1 MPTELKLPQLS
12 ESLQEGTISRWYR
25 REGEYVAAFDPLL
38 EVETDKVTTDISA
51 PASGTI
57 LKILVPEGTT
67 VKVGTPLVL
76 IGSPDE
82 AVSPPSAVPPP
93 APADAPPAPA
103 PIAAEPSLPPVSP
116 VAAKVAAE
124 LGVDLTQVRGTA
136 PGGRITRQDV
146 LDYAHARQSGPQP
159 APPSVGPAPI
169 SDPPDTFDPA
179 TIITPAVS
187 RLAAQ
192 HNLDLRLLRGTGRG
206 GRITRQDVLA
216 AIAHLPQSASALPA
230 PAPAAP
236 TPARPPA
243 EPLPAARPPA
253 GSIPVTGMRRAI
265 AAHMVQSVATSPH
278 VTTVMEVDFSA
289 VATHRRAQR
298 EAFAARGLRLTYT
311 AYVVAVVAQAL
322 QQHPLVNARWAE
334 TEIVLNP
341 AVHIGVATALDPA
354 GLVVPVIRH
363 ADELSLAG
371 LARQIEDLAQR
382 ARAGTLTPEDVGGGT
397 FTITNH
403 GTGGSLWATPI
414 IHQPQSAILGVGVIE
429 ERVKVIEGML
439 AIRPMA
445 YLSLSFDHRV
455 LDGAGAD
462 AFLASVQAG
471 LAGWAD

>member
-12 ESLQEGTISRWYR
+12 ESLQAGTISRWYR

-67 VKVGTPLVL
+67 VNVGTPLVL

-82 AVSPPSAVPPP
+82 AASPPPAAP
-93 APADAPPAPA
+93 APADAPSVPTPT
-103 PIAAEPSLPPVSP
+103 AAQPSLPPVSP

-146 LDYAHARQSGPQP
+146 LDYAHAHQPTTSSPPLAP
-159 APPSVGPAPI
+159 APNVSAPLDPS
-169 SDPPDTFDPA
+169 

-206 GRITRQDVLA
+206 GRITRADVLA
-216 AIAHLPQSASALPA
+216 AVANPPASPVSPVPPA
-230 PAPAAP
+230 PVAEPPAAH
-236 TPARPPA
+236 PPA
-243 EPLPAARPPA
+243 VRPVA

-265 AAHMVQSVATSPH
+265 AVHMVQSVATSPH

-289 VATHRRAQR
+289 VAAHRRAQR

-334 TEIVLNP
+334 TEIVLNT
-341 AVHIGVATALDPA
+341 AVHIGVATALDTT

-371 LARQIEDLAQR
+371 LARQIEDLAHR

-403 GTGGSLWATPI
+403 GTSGSLWSTPI

-429 ERVKVIEGML
+429 ERVKVIGGML

-462 AFLASVQAG
+462 AFLASVQVG
-471 LAGWAD
+471 LAGWAG

>member
-51 PASGTI
+51 PVSGTI
-57 LKILVPEGTT
+57 LKIFVPEGAT
-67 VKVGTPLVL
+67 VNVGTPLVL

-82 AVSPPSAVPPP
+82 ATSTPPAAPTSAPTEVPPV
-93 APADAPPAPA
+93 AT

-124 LGVDLTQVRGTA
+124 LGVDLQQVRGTA

-146 LDYAHARQSGPQP
+146 LDYAQTHQSAPSSLPRAPALDSP
-159 APPSVGPAPI
+159 APL
-169 SDPPDTFDPA
+169 DPA

-206 GRITRQDVLA
+206 GRITRDDVLA
-216 AIAHLPQSASALPA
+216 AVANPPPAAVNPTAPPASST
-230 PAPAAP
+230 AP
-236 TPARPPA
+236 TPLHKNATPQPTS
-243 EPLPAARPPA
+243 

-265 AAHMVQSVATSPH
+265 ATHMVQSVATSPH

-289 VATHRRAQR
+289 VAAHRRAQR
-298 EAFAARGLRLTYT
+298 EIFAARGLRLTYT

-334 TEIVLNP
+334 TEIILNA
-341 AVHIGVATALDPA
+341 AVHIGVATALDTT
-354 GLVVPVIRH
+354 GLIVPVIRH

-371 LARQIEDLAQR
+371 LARQLEALTQR
-382 ARAGTLTPEDVGGGT
+382 ARAGTLTPDEVGGGT

-429 ERVKVIEGML
+429 ERVKVIGGML

-455 LDGAGAD
+455 LDGASAD

-471 LAGWAD
+471 LAGWTG

>member
-67 VKVGTPLVL
+67 VKVGTLLVL
-76 IGSPDE
+76 IGPPAE
-82 AVSPPSAVPPP
+82 AASPPP
-93 APADAPPAPA
+93 AAPTPADAPPVPA
-103 PIAAEPSLPPVSP
+103 PIAAQPSLPHVSP

-146 LDYAHARQSGPQP
+146 LDYAHAQQSVQQP
-159 APPSVGPAPI
+159 APPSVGLAPI

-206 GRITRQDVLA
+206 GRITRADVLA
-216 AIAHLPQSASALPA
+216 AVALTPPA
-230 PAPAAP
+230 PPAPVAVPSAAP
-236 TPARPPA
+236 PPA
-243 EPLPAARPPA
+243 VRLAA

-265 AAHMVQSVATSPH
+265 AVHMVQSVATSPH

-289 VATHRRAQR
+289 VAAHRRAQR
-298 EAFAARGLRLTYT
+298 AAFAARGLRLTYT

-322 QQHPLVNARWAE
+322 QQHPLANARWAE
-334 TEIVLNP
+334 TEIVLNA
-341 AVHIGVATALDPA
+341 AVHIGVATALDTT
-354 GLVVPVIRH
+354 GLIVPVIRH

-403 GTGGSLWATPI
+403 GTSGSLWSTPI

-429 ERVKVIEGML
+429 ERVKVIGGML

-471 LAGWAD
+471 LAGWAG

>member
-57 LKILVPEGTT
+57 LKIFVPEGAT

-82 AVSPPSAVPPP
+82 ATS
-93 APADAPPAPA
+93 APPAASTSAPTEA
-103 PIAAEPSLPPVSP
+103 PPVAPPIAAEPSLPPVSP

-124 LGVDLTQVRGTA
+124 LGVDLQQVRGTA

-146 LDYAHARQSGPQP
+146 LDYAQTHQSATSSPPRAPALDPP
-159 APPSVGPAPI
+159 APL
-169 SDPPDTFDPA
+169 DPA

-206 GRITRQDVLA
+206 GRITRDDVLA
-216 AIAHLPQSASALPA
+216 AVANPPLAAVNPTAPPASPT
-230 PAPAAP
+230 AP
-236 TPARPPA
+236 TPSHKNATLQPTS
-243 EPLPAARPPA
+243 

-265 AAHMVQSVATSPH
+265 ATHMVQSVATSPH

-289 VATHRRAQR
+289 VAAHRRAQR

-334 TEIVLNP
+334 TEIILNT
-341 AVHIGVATALDPA
+341 AVHIGVATALDTT
-354 GLVVPVIRH
+354 GLIVPVIRH

-371 LARQIEDLAQR
+371 LARQLEALTQR
-382 ARAGTLTPEDVGGGT
+382 ARAGTLTPDEVGGGT

-429 ERVKVIEGML
+429 ERVKVIGGML

-455 LDGAGAD
+455 LDGASAD

-471 LAGWAD
+471 LAGWAS

>member
-57 LKILVPEGTT
+57 LKIFVPEGAT

-82 AVSPPSAVPPP
+82 ATS
-93 APADAPPAPA
+93 APPAASTSAPTEA
-103 PIAAEPSLPPVSP
+103 PPVAPPIAAEPSLPPVSP

-124 LGVDLTQVRGTA
+124 LGVDLQQVRGTA

-146 LDYAHARQSGPQP
+146 LDYAQTHQSATSSPPRAPALDPP
-159 APPSVGPAPI
+159 APL
-169 SDPPDTFDPA
+169 DPA

-206 GRITRQDVLA
+206 GRITRDDVLA
-216 AIAHLPQSASALPA
+216 AVANPPLAAVNPTAPPASPT
-230 PAPAAP
+230 AP
-236 TPARPPA
+236 TPSHKNATLQPTS
-243 EPLPAARPPA
+243 

-265 AAHMVQSVATSPH
+265 ATHMVQSVATSPH

-289 VATHRRAQR
+289 VAAHRRAQR

-334 TEIVLNP
+334 TEIILNT
-341 AVHIGVATALDPA
+341 AVHIGVATALDTT
-354 GLVVPVIRH
+354 GLIVPVIRH

-371 LARQIEDLAQR
+371 LARQLEELTQR
-382 ARAGTLTPEDVGGGT
+382 ARAGTLTPDEVGGGT

-429 ERVKVIEGML
+429 ERVKVIGGML

-445 YLSLSFDHRV
+445 YLSLSSII
-455 LDGAGAD
+455 AC
-462 AFLASVQAG
+462 
-471 LAGWAD
+471 